1 MTPEQKELVV
11 KTLRSVGLHALMC
24 GDGTNDMGA
33 LKGAHV
39 GVALLAPPEKKPKK
53 GGPGKKA
60 GASKRKPDDTKAVA
74 ALPAAPRTGAPGAAA
89 EVVASAAAATEEE
102 DKPKGPGA
110 AMIEKMRAQGRPIP
124 PWVERMARNMDD
136 MHEAQQEVGLLPFH
150 LPFHHTHAHALASP
164 LTTRG
169 GALPRG
175 RRLGP
180 SWSERVLSAAPPHCR
195 FARNAKPSAPP
206 VLLHSDSHSTSP
218 SAETVHFCRMLW
230 CSRATPAWPHPS
242 RLSTRAWLPA
252 WTCCARGAR
261 PW

>member
-164 LTTRG
+164 GAAGWGLRGLSACCQRRRRTADLHEMRSRPLHPSSFTPTRTQPRRLPKLCTSAECS
-169 GALPRG
+169 GAAG
-175 RRLGP
+175 RRQHG
-180 SWSERVLSAAPPHCR
+180 RT
-195 FARNAKPSAPP
+195 
-206 VLLHSDSHSTSP
+206 LH
-218 SAETVHFCRMLW
+218 
-230 CSRATPAWPHPS
+230 
-242 RLSTRAWLPA
+242 
-252 WTCCARGAR
+252 G
-261 PW
+261 